1 MKLTWYR
8 YDLALKHVFR
18 IARSART
25 HAPVVMLEIEHD
37 GVVGY
42 GEASPNARYGET
54 QETVEAFFSGLDL
67 TAFASP
73 FLIDDIMRHA
83 DQAAPHN
90 TAAKCAVDIALHDW
104 VGKKIGVPLYQF
116 WGLNPDKTPLCS
128 FTIGIDAADVVRQRV
143 IEAEDFPILKIK
155 VGLDNDDEIIN
166 TIRSVTDKVIRVD
179 ANEGW
184 KDRNVALERIKFL
197 QDNNVEFIE
206 QPMPASQIDDIKWLR
221 DKVSM
226 PIIADESVIRLSDL
240 PMLAQAYDGIN
251 IKLQKCTGI
260 REAMRMISTARALGM
275 KVMVGC
281 MIESAVG
288 IAAAA
293 HLSPLIDYADL
304 DGNVLIGNDP
314 FDGVRN
320 IKGMLRLD
328 NQPGL
333 GVHKK
338 LEKDRS

>member
-1 MKLTWYR
+1 MTLSWYR
-8 YDLALKHVFR
+8 YDLELKHVFR
-18 IARSART
+18 ISRSART
-25 HAPVVMLEIEHD
+25 TIPIVLLEIEHD
-37 GVVGY
+37 GIIGY
-42 GEASPNARYGET
+42 GEASPNTRYGET
-54 QETVEAFFSGLDL
+54 QETVEAFFSRLDL
-67 TAFASP
+67 TQIESP
-73 FLIDDIMRHA
+73 FLLDDIMRSV
-83 DQAAPHN
+83 DAAAEHN

-104 VGKKIGVPLYQF
+104 IGKKLGTPLYQL

-128 FTIGIDAADVVRQRV
+128 FTIGIDTAEIVRQKV
-143 IEAEDFPILKIK
+143 IEAEEYPILKVK
-155 VGLDNDDEIIN
+155 VGLDNDEEIIR

-184 KDRNVALERIKFL
+184 KDKNVALERIKFL

-206 QPMPASQIDDIKWLR
+206 QPMPAAQIDDIKWLR

-240 PMLAQAYDGIN
+240 PVLAQAYDGIN
-251 IKLQKCTGI
+251 IKLQKCTGV
-260 REAMRMISTARALGM
+260 REAQRMITTARALNM
-275 KVMVGC
+275 KVMMGC

-304 DGNVLIGNDP
+304 DGNVLISNDP

-328 NQPGL
+328 KQPGL

-338 LEKDRS
+338 KR